1 MTITSRTT
9 LKANYEDGDTPV
21 SSNYVDWIDSYLH
34 LTDSTVQSITS
45 KVALDG
51 GLSTTTVSGANA
63 VFTGAVSAVSMVATS
78 AKFDEGKIGP
88 ASEGVMIGRVKAT
101 ILQNNTAGNPVSIS
115 IPSGRDIIDFLVDI
129 ETPFET
135 AAGATACNI
144 EASLAAAGSA
154 LGLINVSASGRYD
167 LIDDGTILDMVQ
179 FRDVTATIEVHVSVQ
194 NSSTAI
200 TTGQGIL
207 TVWFA

>member
-1 MTITSRTT
+1 MTITSRTG
-9 LKANYEDGDTPV
+9 LKAKFETGDTPV
-21 SSNYVDWIDSYLH
+21 GSDYVDWIDSYLH
-34 LTDSTVQSITS
+34 LTDATVQSITS

-63 VFTGAVSAVSMVATS
+63 VFTGAVSALSVVGVS
-78 AKFDEGKIGP
+78 AKFDRASLGP
-88 ASEGVMIGRVKAT
+88 ASEGNMVGRVKAT
-101 ILQNNTAGNPVSIS
+101 ILQNNTAGNPVLINV
-115 IPSGRDIIDFLVDI
+115 PSGADILEFLVDI

-154 LGLINVSASGRYD
+154 LGRINVSASGRYD
-167 LIDDGTILDMVQ
+167 LIDDGTIADMVQ
-179 FRDVTATIEVHVSVQ
+179 FRNVTATIEVHASIQ
-194 NSSTAI
+194 NSATAI